1 MIRRPPISTRT
12 DPLFPYTTLFRS
24 LMAARFLQAFGSC
37 AGMVIA
43 RAMVRDLF
51 DPREG
56 ARVMSLLM
64 LVMGVAP
71 ILAPLL
77 GGYVLVWFGWQSIFW
92 FLAVFGTEI
101 GRAHV

>member
-1 MIRRPPISTRT
+1 LTGNLLYIGASMACALAPDI
-12 DPLFPYTTLFRS
+12 DS
-24 LMAARFLQAFGSC
+24 LIAARFLQAFGSC

-51 DPREG
+51 EPREG

-71 ILAPLL
+71 VLAPLL
-77 GGYVLVWFGWQSIFW
+77 GGYVLVWFGWQAIFW
-92 FLAVFGTEI
+92 FLAAFG
-101 GRAHV
+101 ALAMLS